1 MRDAKLASMIDHT
14 LLKAE
19 ATRPQIEKLCAEAAE
34 YRFASVC
41 VNPSWVPLCKQLLQ
55 GTPVKVCT
63 VIGFPLGSTGTA
75 AKAAEARA
83 AVADGA
89 DELDMVINIGR
100 LLDGDGDYVAEDV
113 RGVVGAANVR
123 LVKSIIEIC
132 YLSDEQIVAACKLAV
147 RAGAGFVKTSTGFGS
162 GGATVEAVRL
172 MRRTVGPD
180 IGVKASGGIRTRKDA
195 LAMVNAGASRIG
207 ASAGVAIVEGG

>member
-113 RGVVGAANVR
+113 RGVVGAANAR